1 MIVGTD
7 RDQETGA
14 LRAISKVDKQPLWLP
29 KERKRSGN
37 TRRAYAHKKMRF
49 ELIGATDP
57 ALGSYSRRLTGSAAR
72 TEKMDW
78 HQIEKNWKEA
88 KRRIKEK
95 WGKLSD
101 GDLDAI
107 DGRRNRLE
115 DRISKRYGFAEDHIR
130 KEIDD
135 WLRWQTLTSPAPS
148 TRSSGLSKLSP

>member
-1 MIVGTD
+1 V
-7 RDQETGA
+7 
-14 LRAISKVDKQPLWLP
+14 AIELGIFQPSKIEWENEIPAAQAGSKP
-29 KERKRSGN
+29 
-37 TRRAYAHKKMRF
+37 RRAYAHKKMGF
-49 ELIGATDP
+49 EPIGATDP

-88 KRRIKEK
+88 KRKIKEK
-95 WGKLSD
+95 WGKLSE

-135 WLRWQTLTSPAPS
+135 WLRWQTLKSPAPS
-148 TRSSGLSKLSP
+148 TAPSGLSKLRP

>member
-1 MIVGTD
+1 MG
-7 RDQETGA
+7 
-14 LRAISKVDKQPLWLP
+14 
-29 KERKRSGN
+29 
-37 TRRAYAHKKMRF
+37 F
-49 ELIGATDP
+49 EPIGATDP

-88 KRRIKEK
+88 KRKIKEK

-107 DGRRNRLE
+107 DGRRNCLE
-115 DRISKRYGFAEDHIR
+115 NRISKRYGFAEDHVR

-135 WLRWQTLTSPAPS
+135 WLRWQTLKSPLHPPRQVDCLSSAPDC
-148 TRSSGLSKLSP
+148 RGPVRCEHA